1 MLMELR
7 FRGGSANRNIQIR
20 INIRK
25 KTKGI
30 VTVMGHE
37 DLTEVTVE
45 LRPEAEAVTGAE
57 QERALPAGAKALRQ
71 GPIYGSPGKGKG
83 EYD

>member
-1 MLMELR
+1 
-7 FRGGSANRNIQIR
+7 
-20 INIRK
+20 
-25 KTKGI
+25 
-30 VTVMGHE
+30 MGHE

-71 GPIYGSPGKGKG
+71 GPIYGSPEKGKG
-83 EYD
+83 EYDWGQVTPDDSLRALCFVPDTILSPLLAAY